1 LEICAV
7 ELDSKSYKLITLCLH
22 KHLQILI
29 NFFITIT
36 EKFNIQQT
44 EKGRCYFNSKRFIS
58 WKHRPHP
65 QIKKITEAEIKSKIL
80 NVCASLINHPLSYI
94 ENHVLH
100 MSIFSDCLKIT
111 VVKPLYKEE
120 IKLV

>member
-7 ELDSKSYKLITLCLH
+7 ELDTKSSKLIIFILH

-44 EKGRCYFNSKRFIS
+44 EKGDAISILKDS
-58 WKHRPHP
+58 WKLP
-65 QIKKITEAEIKSKIL
+65 QQKKLIPITEAEIKSTIL
-80 NVCASLINHPLSYI
+80 NACASLINHPLSYI
-94 ENHVLH
+94 ESH
-100 MSIFSDCLKIT
+100 S
-111 VVKPLYKEE
+111 LYTSTFP
-120 IKLV
+120 